1 MIVLATLAF
10 VVIYANN
17 QQRQIQE
24 TQTEAFINMTVAMEH
39 VTTNYLIGEQRVCDS
54 WARHINTSSMT
65 AEEAVAFLCSSVTD
79 ERFIAHVLFA
89 EGDKLTG
96 EGLSTVSE
104 DPDFAPDNLLVNYG
118 NIDLFPNGISTFFSG
133 SKTVYVTRT
142 FNNPISGRRSIAFC
156 KQITLKSSENGAPES
171 AVLLRIIPESAF
183 KTEWSFPTDD
193 YKDAEI
199 TLINAA
205 GDYVISGDSFQS
217 TNFFEFYQYY
227 NERSNAARDKLAR
240 GSSRQLRD
248 ELFGAGTLSGGAY
261 TGQLHGRLGCGH
273 HGATA
278 IADAR
283 EHGLDAGRNC
293 IHRASS
299 FAHSQSVH
307 AAAGQLS
314 RQECGSCR

>member
-1 MIVLATLAF
+1 MKRIPIILGNALIVLVTLAF
-10 VVIYANN
+10 VVRYVGN
-17 QQRQIQE
+17 QQRPMQE

-65 AEEAVAFLCSSVTD
+65 AEEAAAFLRSSVSD
-79 ERFIAHVLFA
+79 ERFMAHVLFV

-96 EGLSTVSE
+96 EGLSTVPE
-104 DPDFAPDNLLVNYG
+104 DPDFAPDNLTVNYG
-118 NIDLFPNGISTFFSG
+118 NIDLFPNGISAFFSG

-142 FNNPISGRRSIAFC
+142 YNNPISGRRSIAFC
-156 KQITLKSSENGAPES
+156 NWITLKNLENDTSEN

-205 GDYVISGDSFQS
+205 GDYIISGDSFQS

-227 NERSNAARDKLAR
+227 NERSNAARDKLAQDFAGPA
-240 GSSRQLRD
+240 GSFEMNFS
-248 ELFGAGTLSGGAY
+248 
-261 TGQLHGRLGCGH
+261 
-273 HGATA
+273 
-278 IADAR
+278 
-283 EHGLDAGRNC
+283 
-293 IHRASS
+293 
-299 FAHSQSVH
+299 
-307 AAAGQLS
+307 
-314 RQECGSCR
+314 